1 MTITVNQVEYDETK
15 FNDLLKNYLVL
26 RQEIQTN
33 RIRLIAELEKID
45 VLTGY
50 YDNKITE
57 ELKNTEEGKNLPASN
72 AAVNT
77 AENVAN

>member
-1 MTITVNQVEYDETK
+1 MTITVNKVEYDETK

-57 ELKNTEEGKNLPASN
+57 ELKNTEEGKNAPASN
-72 AAVNT
+72 IAVNT